1 MKGRTVLVVEDNP
14 ITRRMMRFALEAE
27 GFRVVEA
34 GDGQTALA
42 AAGRAAP
49 DLVLQDY
56 VLPDMDGIQLIESL
70 RALPG
75 MAPTPVIVVTGLVSQ
90 LDALRRQAI
99 ENTTFLPKPIEPSR
113 LLDVVRAVLSGA
125 SGTQGAGRRLL
136 VVDDEPST

>member
-14 ITRRMMRFALEAE
+14 ITRRMMRFALESD

-42 AAGRAAP
+42 AAAEAAP

-70 RALPG
+70 RLLPG
-75 MAPTPVIVVTGLVSQ
+75 LAETPVLVVTGLVSQ
-90 LDALRRQAI
+90 IDALRRQAL

-113 LLDVVRAVLSGA
+113 LLDVIRTAA
-125 SGTQGAGRRLL
+125 SWWWTTS
-136 VVDDEPST
+136 P